1 MKPYTV
7 RLVSV
12 ASGLLIG
19 ACALLAAL
27 SLWVGD
33 SLTRPAMRAVGPAP
47 VGLPAESIRIART
60 PGVLTAGWFMPG
72 ERGAGAVLL
81 LHPVRSDRRAML
93 GRARFLHRQGYS
105 VLLIDMQAHG
115 ETPGARISMG
125 WHEARDVET
134 ALGWLAV
141 RLPGERQGVI
151 GVSLG
156 GAAAVFAR
164 PPVRP
169 AAMVLEAVYPEL
181 HAAVRN
187 RLKLR
192 LVLHL
197 GGEQLASLLAPL
209 LLAQAPLWFGVP
221 SEALTPAQA
230 LAGKGPMLL
239 IAGEHD
245 RHTTLADTTRLLR
258 SGGSDAHLWVVVGA
272 AHQDLHAFDPAGY
285 ESRVGSFLARHLDV
299 RRGAVRGGERG

>member
-1 MKPYTV
+1 
-7 RLVSV
+7 
-12 ASGLLIG
+12 
-19 ACALLAAL
+19 
-27 SLWVGD
+27 
-33 SLTRPAMRAVGPAP
+33 
-47 VGLPAESIRIART
+47 
-60 PGVLTAGWFMPG
+60 
-72 ERGAGAVLL
+72 
-81 LHPVRSDRRAML
+81 
-93 GRARFLHRQGYS
+93 
-105 VLLIDMQAHG
+105 
-115 ETPGARISMG
+115 
-125 WHEARDVET
+125 
-134 ALGWLAV
+134 
-141 RLPGERQGVI
+141 
-151 GVSLG
+151 
-156 GAAAVFAR
+156 
-164 PPVRP
+164 
-169 AAMVLEAVYPEL
+169 
-181 HAAVRN
+181 
-187 RLKLR
+187 R